1 MQLRIGILAFPFVSL
16 ISQVHAGWITFQ
28 NENKG
33 KEGLPCIGSIYGN
46 DNYLISHFDCG
57 ATDFNSTMCGIHCFP
72 FTATTCTGRSPKT
85 IEIEGLWYA
94 PHNVET
100 ACSYIGD
107 ITQGNFTMAGPNVTS
122 CGYIDWPKE
131 RSWGTVFDHPGYP
144 VKTDG
149 CWPVKKKPEPKFPER
164 FGHFFDGAR
173 PYEKSYCEKGF
184 AKECGPDED
193 PKCERD
199 PNSETLIKCKK
210 TDMPK
215 PSHL

>member
-122 CGYIDWPKE
+122 CGYI
-131 RSWGTVFDHPGYP
+131 RCNHT
-144 VKTDG
+144 
-149 CWPVKKKPEPKFPER
+149 R
-164 FGHFFDGAR
+164 
-173 PYEKSYCEKGF
+173 
-184 AKECGPDED
+184 
-193 PKCERD
+193 
-199 PNSETLIKCKK
+199 
-210 TDMPK
+210 
-215 PSHL
+215 